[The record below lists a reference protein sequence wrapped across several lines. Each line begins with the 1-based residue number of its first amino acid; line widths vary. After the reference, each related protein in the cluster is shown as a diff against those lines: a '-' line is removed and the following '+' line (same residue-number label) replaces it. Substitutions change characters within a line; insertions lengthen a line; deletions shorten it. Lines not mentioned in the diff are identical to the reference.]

1 MTDPETET
9 KTLVGQTVS
18 APEKVPG
25 LWAFSLALYARPG
38 VAAAC
43 LALQDRFGADVNL
56 LLLGFWRAAK
66 GYAGWATAEL
76 DHATDAIAPVNAV
89 LKPFRESRR
98 ALKRLLADEP
108 AAAPLYDEAK
118 ALELRLEQVAQ
129 AWLAAVSRVSPATPR
144 PLPLSHVDHVEAAAT
159 HLSQYLQRI
168 APDDPLALQA
178 AADLLGAALRD
189 D

>member
-9 KTLVGQTVS
+9 KTLSSQEVK
-18 APEKVPG
+18 PPG

-43 LALQDRFGADVNL
+43 LTLQDRFGADVNL

-66 GYAGWATAEL
+66 GYDGWATAEL
-76 DHATDAIAPVNAV
+76 DHAADAIAPVNAV

-98 ALKRLLADEP
+98 ALKALLHDEP

-144 PLPLSHVDHVEAAAT
+144 PLPLSRADHVEAAAT

-178 AADLLGAALRD
+178 AADLLGAALSED
-189 D
+189 